1 MPPLYTPSRFAMI
14 NRSAIILRPGPPFI
28 EWASKLDDSGILPSF
43 EGEQTVYLLPEFED
57 EMEAMEVLSEGYELL
72 FEEQLAG
79 WHTDE
84 SAWPKNRTFKMF
96 REWFVIEQHSLIIDL
111 CNYPIRDDEDA

>member
-84 SAWPKNRTFKMF
+84 SALPETGLSRCFANG
-96 REWFVIEQHSLIIDL
+96 S
-111 CNYPIRDDEDA
+111 